1 MTNRHRGEASV
12 VLGGQLFVLRLTLQ
26 ALAEIEAAFGASDL
40 EALGR
45 RFAEG
50 RFRAADLV
58 VLIGAT
64 ARGGGASLS
73 DAEIAGLVAAAEL
86 PSAIGAL
93 AELFAASF
101 GTADAPA

>member
-1 MTNRHRGEASV
+1 MTNPHRGEASV
-12 VLGGQLFVLRLTLQ
+12 MLGGERFVLRLTLQ

-50 RFRAADLV
+50 RFRAADLA

-73 DAEIAGLVAAAEL
+73 DAEIAGRMAASEL
-86 PSAIGAL
+86 PAAIAAL

-101 GTADAPA
+101 GAVDGPA